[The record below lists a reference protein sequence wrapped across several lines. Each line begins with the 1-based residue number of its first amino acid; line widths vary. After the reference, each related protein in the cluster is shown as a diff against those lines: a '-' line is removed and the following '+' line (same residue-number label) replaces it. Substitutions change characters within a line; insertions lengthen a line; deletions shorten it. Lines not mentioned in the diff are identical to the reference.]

1 MTAKRLGRL
10 VSGLAMAVMLLALPS
25 AASAQTGMLRGKVTD
40 PEGKPIEGAKITIS
54 SKTVKSSREVK
65 SNKKGEWIQIGLY
78 PGEYLVTAEKGDL
91 KAQGEARVSLGEN
104 PPLEMQLGR
113 GGATSE
119 EAAKRQAAL
128 QKMFDEGVA
137 ASRAGKFDESIAKFT
152 EAAGMAPNCAD
163 CYYNIGYA
171 HSQKQEWAQAEAAY
185 RKAVEIKPDYA
196 EAWTGLSNVLNQ
208 QGKAD
213 EALAAS
219 EKAAAAGGGAGG
231 GNANALYNQGVILWN
246 QNKFAEAKEKFAAAV
261 KADPNYGE
269 AYYRLGMAHVNLGE
283 MDAAVTA
290 FEGYLKAAPD
300 GPHAAEVKGFLAA
313 MKK

>member
-25 AASAQTGMLRGKVTD
+25 AVSAQTGMLRGKVTD
-40 PEGKPIEGAKITIS
+40 PDGKPIDGAKITIS
-54 SKTVKSSREVK
+54 SKTVKSTREVK
-65 SNKKGEWIQIGLY
+65 SNKRGEWIQIGLY

-91 KAQGEARVSLGEN
+91 KAQGEAHVSIGEN

-113 GGATSE
+113 ASSSS
-119 EAAKRQAAL
+119 EAAERQAAL
-128 QKMFDEGVA
+128 QKMFDEGVT

-152 EAAGMAPNCAD
+152 EAAGLAPTCAD

-171 HSQKQEWAQAEAAY
+171 HAQKKEWAQAEAAY

-246 QNKFAEAKEKFAAAV
+246 QSKFAEAKDKFAEAV
-261 KADPNYGE
+261 TADPNYAE